1 MPSVTPSP
9 ASLSLPVIE
18 LGTTLIILTL
28 ALCFPGAGASFF
40 ARVEGPLGRLARRRG
55 SSIFVAGAGAC
66 LLRVLLFPISPIP
79 KPWIQDDFSFLLAAD
94 TFAHGRLT
102 NPTPAM
108 WTHFE
113 SFHIT
118 LKPTYMSMYFP
129 GQGLVMAAGQVI
141 AGHPWWGVWAS
152 CGLMCAAICWMLQG
166 WLPPGWALLGAMLAV
181 LRLATFS
188 YWINSYTGGAVSA
201 IGGALVLGA
210 VPRIRRGF
218 RARDFFWRDLFWM
231 ALGLAILANSRPY
244 EGLLISMPSLAVLGW
259 QLWKRPHPGIFVLI
273 RRMAPAAV
281 LLIATLGFMG
291 YYNYRV
297 FGNPLIPPYKIDRDT
312 YASTPYFIWQSAR
325 PEPVYRHVAMRN
337 FYTGWELKTF
347 REETGS
353 IGGFLSESGMKLL
366 NAGSFYLGFT
376 LIPPLVMLPWAL
388 RDRRIRL
395 LALTGVVVV
404 VGLGVGTFFRPH
416 YLAPA
421 TALLIALLLQSMR
434 RLRARGPSGLML
446 VRWIPTACVLL
457 AVVRI
462 CAQPLHIQL
471 ASALKQ
477 SGTWAGGTPESG
489 QTRARVLAELESQ
502 PGQQLAIVRYTAD
515 HLYPEWVYNAAEI
528 DKSKVIW
535 AREMDPESNR
545 QLLDYYKGRKAWLVE
560 PDCNP
565 PRVVPYPAE
574 SAGP

>member
-1 MPSVTPSP
+1 MHSFTPSP
-9 ASLSLPVIE
+9 VSISLPVIE
-18 LGTTLIILTL
+18 LGTTLIILAL
-28 ALCFPGAGASFF
+28 ALCFPQLGASIFV
-40 ARVEGPLGRLARRRG
+40 RVEGLFGRLARKRG
-55 SSIFVAGAGAC
+55 LSIFIAGAGAC
-66 LLRVLLFPISPIP
+66 LLRLLILPVSPIP

-113 SFHIT
+113 SFQIT

-129 GQGLVMAAGQVI
+129 AQGLVLAAGQVI
-141 AGHPWWGVWAS
+141 AGHPWWGVWVS
-152 CGLMCAAICWMLQG
+152 CGLMCAATCWMLQG
-166 WLPPGWALLGAMLAV
+166 WLPPGWALLGATLAV

-210 VPRIRRGF
+210 LPRIRRGF
-218 RARDFFWRDLFWM
+218 RTRDFFWM

-244 EGLLISMPSLAVLGW
+244 EGFLMSLPSLAFLGW

-273 RRMAPAAV
+273 RHMAPAAV
-281 LLIATLGFMG
+281 LLAATLAFMG

-297 FGNPLIPPYKIDRDT
+297 FGSPFIPPYKIARDT
-312 YASTPYFIWQSAR
+312 YASTPYLIWQSAR
-325 PEPVYRHVAMRN
+325 PEPVYRHIAMRN

-353 IGGFLSESGMKLL
+353 LAGFLTEGWKKLL
-366 NAGSFYLGFT
+366 NAGSFYLDFT

-388 RDRRIRL
+388 RDRRIRP
-395 LALTGVVVV
+395 LAVTGVVLAI
-404 VGLGVGTFFRPH
+404 GLGVGTFFIVH

-421 TALLIALLLQSMR
+421 TALILALLLQSMR
-434 RLRARGPSGLML
+434 HLRVRGPSGLML
-446 VRWIPTACVLL
+446 VRWTPAACVLL
-457 AVVRI
+457 AAVRI
-462 CAQPLHIQL
+462 CAQPLHIEL

-477 SGTWAGGTPESG
+477 TGTWAGGTPSSG
-489 QTRARVLAELESQ
+489 MARARVLAELESQ
-502 PGQQLAIVRYTAD
+502 PGDQLAIVRYVND
-515 HLYPEWVYNAAEI
+515 HLYPEWVYNAADI
-528 DKSKVIW
+528 DKSKVVW

-545 QLLDYYKGRKAWLVE
+545 KLLDYYKGRRAWLVE
-560 PDCNP
+560 PDCDP
-565 PRVVPYPAE
+565 PRVAPYPA
-574 SAGP
+574 GPD